1 MAPFVG
7 KALIGKRG
15 HRLLVCSHGFGE
27 RGHGLLVRSHGFLVA
42 AFVVA
47 ALVGE
52 RRHRLLVAAFVGL
65 VLPIED
71 DGAGLVGADHG
82 ADAVP
87 DADGGG
93 GGGGGGYER
102 GDGGDGGDPEG
113 RMLRGKRGGLEVGHA
128 VSPVGG
134 CRWSAPATGHGLCV
148 VAMREP

>member
-1 MAPFVG
+1 MAAFVVA
-7 KALIGKRG
+7 ALI
-15 HRLLVCSHGFGE
+15 GE
-27 RGHGLLVRSHGFLVA
+27 RGHRFLVRRHRLLVA

-47 ALVGE
+47 ALIGE
-52 RRHRLLVAAFVGL
+52 RRHRLLVRRHGFLVAAFVGL

-128 VSPVGG
+128 VSPVAGG
-134 CRWSAPATGHGLCV
+134 RRRQPATAC
-148 VAMREP
+148 A